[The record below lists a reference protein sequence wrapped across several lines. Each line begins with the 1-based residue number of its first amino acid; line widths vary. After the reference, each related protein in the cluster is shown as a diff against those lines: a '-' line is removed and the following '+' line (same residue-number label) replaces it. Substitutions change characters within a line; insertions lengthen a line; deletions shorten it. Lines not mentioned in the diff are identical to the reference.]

1 MKKYLSLY
9 KIFLKISFRNQLQYR
24 TNFLIGIFVE
34 LFWVAS
40 HLLYVLAIWKT
51 GIPLLSDLR
60 EETLLLFVGTYL
72 CLTGI
77 LMGAFFTN
85 LSNIPVYIHSG
96 KLDLYLVKPASS
108 QFLTSLEHIDYGYP
122 ISDISI
128 GLILIMIGWNK
139 AQISVNPVTILGYL
153 FFFLLGI
160 LWMYDFQMLP
170 VLMAFIFIKINGVFE
185 VFYGFHDLNKVPML
199 IYGRMIQLIGT
210 FVIPIFP
217 MVNFPVLF
225 AAGKLSFGMAI
236 YGIAGPIAF
245 FVLVRALWKFMLK
258 KYTSANG

>member
-1 MKKYLSLY
+1 M
-9 KIFLKISFRNQLQYR
+9 FLKISFRNQLTYR
-24 TNFLIGIFVE
+24 TNFLISIFVE

-40 HLLYVLAIWKT
+40 HLLYVLAIWET
-51 GIPLLSDLR
+51 GIPLLTDFQ
-60 EETLLLFVGTYL
+60 EEAVLLFVGTYL

-96 KLDLYLVKPASS
+96 KLDLYLVKPVSS

-122 ISDISI
+122 ISDIGI
-128 GLILIMIGWNK
+128 GLILIIIGWNR
-139 AQISVNPVTILGYL
+139 AQISVDPVTILGFFL
-153 FFFLLGI
+153 FFLLGI
-160 LWMYDFQMLP
+160 LWMYDFQMIP
-170 VLMAFIFIKINGVFE
+170 VLMSFVFIKINGVFE
-185 VFYGFHDLNKVPML
+185 VFYGFHDLNKVPMF
-199 IYGRMIQLIGT
+199 IYGRIFQLIGT
-210 FVIPIFP
+210 FLIPIFP

-225 AAGKLSFGMAI
+225 AAGKLSLGMAV

-245 FVLVRALWKFMLK
+245 FTVIRILWKYSLK